1 MTKKRAILGAV
12 GGILGTVGAVMG
24 ICCAACAAKAAAQPV
39 LLFAGERAVFWG
51 YRIMAAAYGG
61 AALLCLAAA
70 VLLICAAR
78 EMTKK
83 VETADEKRSD
93 ERQCVR

>member
-1 MTKKRAILGAV
+1 MTKKGTILGAA
-12 GGILGTVGAVMG
+12 GGISGAAGIAAG

-39 LLFAGERAVFWG
+39 LLFAGGRAVFWG

-70 VLLICAAR
+70 VLLFCAIR
-78 EMTKK
+78 KMTKR
-83 VETADEKRSD
+83 EGAADKKRSD

>member
-1 MTKKRAILGAV
+1 MTKKRAILGAA
-12 GGILGTVGAVMG
+12 GGIFGTVGAVMG

-61 AALLCLAAA
+61 TALLCLAAA
-70 VLLICAAR
+70 VLLFCAIR
-78 EMTKK
+78 KK
-83 VETADEKRSD
+83 
-93 ERQCVR
+93 